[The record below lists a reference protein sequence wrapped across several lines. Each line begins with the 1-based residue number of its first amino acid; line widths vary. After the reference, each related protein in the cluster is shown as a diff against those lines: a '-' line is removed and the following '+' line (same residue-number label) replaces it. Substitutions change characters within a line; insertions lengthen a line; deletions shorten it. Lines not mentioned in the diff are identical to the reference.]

1 MLSMDILGGSRL
13 ANLHRWRWQLA
24 GMALVLL
31 VASGRL
37 AVIAHYGSDLPYM
50 DQWAAETN
58 AFLIP
63 AGEKKFNPLYFFL
76 PTNEHRVFFTHL
88 VNGTLALASGQ
99 WDARQQTVVN
109 AFLYGALLAWLWREL
124 ARGLPVFGAVVLFCV
139 VAVAGGLPIVFEN
152 IVWGFQSQFF
162 FLAGF
167 SLLCLQRL
175 LGEPPGTGAWHVGWI
190 AGACALVSM
199 GSGLLAPLV
208 VLVFTTARVVLD
220 GRATPREHRLTLT
233 AAALLLAIGWL
244 LRTPAVDAAPL
255 LRPAP
260 ERFALYT
267 LAGLSWPATD
277 LVWLAALFHL
287 PGLWLLWRW
296 LCHAKE
302 RDAAATF
309 VLAGLVWMLLQTLA
323 IALARSSAP
332 LWPPPNRYGDLYL
345 YGLLFNVGAALLLV
359 ARTAGQPSRRFAL
372 SLLAAV
378 VLAFGLGAGRASW
391 IAWTDR
397 LPAMRAD
404 FRLYERTVAR
414 YLATRQTEVLAP
426 NTFPYPSREIMV
438 FMLSQKGVRTRLPAS
453 VVVEERET
461 ALGQLLRHSERRASL
476 ASAAAQMIC
485 RGWAVFMIIGLI
497 LAGLSSTIRSRTN
510 SV

>member
-1 MLSMDILGGSRL
+1 MLSAGSFIATRL
-13 ANLHRWRWQLA
+13 ENLHRWRWQL
-24 GMALVLL
+24 GCLALVLL
-31 VASGRL
+31 VAGGRL

-63 AGEKKFNPLYFFL
+63 AGEKEFNPLYFFL

-88 VNGTLALASGQ
+88 VNGTLALVSGQ

-124 ARGLPVFGAVVLFCV
+124 ARSLPSWGTGLLFCV
-139 VAVAGGLPIVFEN
+139 VVMAGGLPIVFEN

-167 SLLCLQRL
+167 SLLCLHRL
-175 LGEPPGTGAWHVGWI
+175 LGEPPGTSAWHVGWL
-190 AGACALVSM
+190 AGICALVSM
-199 GSGLLAPLV
+199 GSGLLAPFI
-208 VLVFTTARVVLD
+208 VLVFTAARVALD
-220 GRATPREHRLTLT
+220 GRHSLKQHRLTL
-233 AAALLLAIGWL
+233 AVAALLLAIGWL
-244 LRTPAVDAAPL
+244 LRTPAVDGTPL
-255 LRPAP
+255 LRSLP
-260 ERFALYT
+260 ERFTLYA

-277 LVWLAALFHL
+277 LIWLAALFHL

-296 LCHAKE
+296 FHHAKE

-309 VLAGLVWMLLQTLA
+309 VLAGIVWMLLQTFA

-345 YGLLFNVGAALLLV
+345 YGLLFNAAAALLLV
-359 ARTAGQPSRRFAL
+359 SRTPGQPSRPYAL

-378 VLAFGLGAGRASW
+378 VLIFGLCAMRASW
-391 IAWTDR
+391 ASWSDR
-397 LPAMRAD
+397 LPGMRTN
-404 FRLYERTVAR
+404 FRLYERTVAH
-414 YLATRQTEVLAP
+414 YLATRRTEILAP
-426 NTFPYPSREIMV
+426 NTFPYPSREVMI

-453 VVVEERET
+453 VLTEDRAT
-461 ALGQLLRHSERRASL
+461 ALGHLLGQSERRMSL
-476 ASAAAQMIC
+476 ASEAALLIC
-485 RGWAVFMIIGLI
+485 RAWPIFLLGGLVA
-497 LAGLSSTIRSRTN
+497 AGLWLRARPREN